1 LHMRRREIACIQGSR
16 KLINLRQDRWH
27 EPKIMFT
34 GGAKHEKQ
42 STHYRNKH
50 NEIVGFRMKWQ
61 SAFSRI
67 PTVKALKNGHLLPKT
82 PLRDLEDLRQFLD
95 LVHTKFCLLRPY
107 AETKGYPIID
117 ARELLPSFEPNLTEY
132 PELPGFS
139 MVALGRQLDYFN
151 ETFQFDLLH
160 TCRDPD
166 IRVQG
171 DSCVLEASLQGK
183 NLDCFL
189 AHMPKDMRE
198 EFKEAVSDHHIADIA
213 SYSLLIGFLSR
224 MDRAHVMSLDRD
236 GLFYLSGIYAS
247 LPSDLDTELKRF
259 GLRARKFRTGDNR
272 LYEQNREFVYQFLME
287 LYGYP
292 ISSERKT
299 SAAIFARRLHKT
311 GENFLIKA
319 LGQSD
324 RTLTSIFSTQMGH
337 AYPRV
342 EKIALVPVELRGMD
356 VIDYLEK
363 GGFFFDRKRRVVIL
377 RVIYRQ
383 HKFDANNVRQDRA
396 LSVWRQE
403 IVHPLTAEVCT
414 SVNLLKDT
422 YTMSLKLNDI
432 VRGEFIGRVVYKKN
446 DIVENTESHD
456 KRLKFLHSWLNKHQR
471 RMIGYS
477 DEFYAEIVR
486 VLDGYLTDPGLAEE
500 FSDLHELHQEVWNT
514 FSYIRQA
521 RKIKELEDLKDRIH
535 KGKKI
540 SYLAMLHLSTDLLT
554 DLKFEFANYFEAL
567 VTKAIFFSETMLNDR
582 YLIRTYITPREDHLT
597 ENGLKIRKLYRR
609 LVSLVDELKAIRK
622 TKTET

>member
-1 LHMRRREIACIQGSR
+1 
-16 KLINLRQDRWH
+16 
-27 EPKIMFT
+27 MFT
-34 GGAKHEKQ
+34 GAAKHEKQ

-67 PTVKALKNGHLLPKT
+67 PAVKALKNGQLLPKT
-82 PLRDLEDLRQFLD
+82 PLRALEDLRQFLD
-95 LVHTKFCLLRPY
+95 LVHVKFCLLKPY
-107 AETKGYPIID
+107 AETKGYPVVD
-117 ARELLPSFEPNLTEY
+117 ARDLLPSFEPSLTEF
-132 PELPGFS
+132 PDLPGFS
-139 MVALGRQLDYFN
+139 MVALGRPLDYFN
-151 ETFQFDLLH
+151 EIFQFDLLH

-166 IRVQG
+166 TRVVG
-171 DSCVLEASLQGK
+171 ESCVLEATLQGR
-183 NLDCFL
+183 NVECFL
-189 AHMPKDMRE
+189 AHMSKDMRE
-198 EFKEAVSDHHIADIA
+198 EFKEAVSDHHVCDIA

-259 GLRARKFRTGDNR
+259 GLRTRKFRPGDNR
-272 LYEQNREFVYQFLME
+272 LYEHNREFVYQFLME

-324 RTLTSIFSTQMGH
+324 RTLTSIFSTESGH

-342 EKIALVPVELRGMD
+342 EKVALVPVEIRALD
-356 VIDYLEK
+356 VLDQLER
-363 GGFFFDRKRRVVIL
+363 GGFFFDRKRRLVIL
-377 RVIYRQ
+377 RVVYRQ
-383 HKFDANNVRQDRA
+383 HKFDPNNVRQDRA

-414 SVNLLKDT
+414 TVNLLKDT

-432 VRGEFIGRVVYKKN
+432 VRGEFMGKVVYKKN
-446 DIVENTESHD
+446 DLVENTDSHE
-456 KRLKFLHSWLNKHQR
+456 KRLKFLHAWLTKHQR

-486 VLDGYLTDPGLAEE
+486 VLDGYLTDPALAEE
-500 FSDLHELHQEVWNT
+500 FEELRDLHQEVWT
-514 FSYIRQA
+514 IFSYIRQA
-521 RKIKELEDLKDRIH
+521 RKIKELEDLKNRIH

-540 SYLAMLHLSTDLLT
+540 HYLPMLHLSTAILADLR
-554 DLKFEFANYFEAL
+554 FEFANYFDPL
-567 VTKAIFFSETMLNDR
+567 VSKAIFFSEAMLNDR
-582 YLIRTYITPREDHLT
+582 YLIRTYVAPREDQLT
-597 ENGLKIRKLYRR
+597 DNGLTIRKLYRR

-622 TKTET
+622 TKAEA

>member
-1 LHMRRREIACIQGSR
+1 
-16 KLINLRQDRWH
+16 
-27 EPKIMFT
+27 MFT
-34 GGAKHEKQ
+34 GRAKHEKQ

-61 SAFSRI
+61 TAFSRI
-67 PTVKALKNGHLLPKT
+67 SAVKALKNGHLLSKT
-82 PLRDLEDLRQFLD
+82 PLRDLEELRRFLD
-95 LVHTKFCLLRPY
+95 LVHTKFCLLKPY
-107 AETKGYPIID
+107 AEIKGYPVVD
-117 ARELLPSFEPNLTEY
+117 ARDLLPSFEPSLTEF

-139 MVALGRQLDYFN
+139 MVALGRPLDYFN

-166 IRVQG
+166 TKVLG
-171 DSCVLEASLQGK
+171 DSCVLEATLQGK
-183 NLDCFL
+183 NLECFL
-189 AHMPKDMRE
+189 AHMSKDMRE
-198 EFKEAVSDHHIADIA
+198 EFKEAVSAHHISDIA
-213 SYSLLIGFLSR
+213 SYALLIGFLSR

-259 GLRARKFRTGDNR
+259 GLRARKFRPGDNR

-311 GENFLIKA
+311 GEKFLIKA

-324 RTLTSIFSTQMGH
+324 RTLTSIFSTHSGH

-342 EKIALVPVELRGMD
+342 EKIALVPVEIRGMD
-356 VIDYLEK
+356 VLDFLDR
-363 GGFFFDRKRRVVIL
+363 GGFFVDRKRRIVIL

-383 HKFDANNVRQDRA
+383 HKFDPNNVRQDRA

-414 SVNLLKDT
+414 SINLLKDT

-446 DIVENTESHD
+446 DIVENTDSHD
-456 KRLKFLHSWLNKHQR
+456 KRLKFLHAWLTKHQR

-486 VLDGYLTDPGLAEE
+486 VLDGYLNDPALAED
-500 FSDLHELHQEVWNT
+500 FSELHELHQEVWTT

-521 RKIKELEDLKDRIH
+521 RKIKELEDLKGRIH
-535 KGKKI
+535 KGQKI
-540 SYLAMLHLSTDLLT
+540 SYLAMLHLSTAILA
-554 DLKFEFANYFEAL
+554 DLKFEFANYFDPL
-567 VTKAIFFSETMLNDR
+567 VSKAIFYSEAMLNDR
-582 YLIRTYITPREDHLT
+582 YLIRSYMTPREDQLT

-622 TKTET
+622 TKTEV